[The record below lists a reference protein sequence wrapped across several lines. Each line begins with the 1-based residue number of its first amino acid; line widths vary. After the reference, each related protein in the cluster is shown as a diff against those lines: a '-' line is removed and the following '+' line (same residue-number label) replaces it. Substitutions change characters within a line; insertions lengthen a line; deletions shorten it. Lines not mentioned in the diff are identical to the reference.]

1 LRYVSKSADRQ
12 RPVRAASLRA
22 AGGINVSEN
31 IPPKT
36 LPTVAGFAIR
46 CALAALQER
55 DISVRKLFDRAG
67 LSDLQ
72 FASPWRRISAA
83 AQGDF
88 LEYAAEATGDT
99 AFGLHLAERSN
110 PRDAGLL
117 YYVATAARDLGEAL
131 ALFARYF
138 LILNESVRF
147 KLVRSPASV
156 MVEFN
161 FIGVSQDRVKQ
172 NTEFWLGLIVHTAR
186 AVTDRGIR
194 PTRVECPHPRTD
206 GLEEFERFFGCPV
219 KFSAPSG
226 LLEFSNETL
235 ALPLITQDAYLLEM
249 LRPFCAEA
257 ERARNAATGP
267 LRDAVENEVERLLPN
282 GQVKAATVAMA
293 LAISV
298 ETLSRRLSEEGTS
311 FADVVDQLRQSLA
324 LRYLEEPG
332 LTLAQIAWLLGYE
345 RPIAFT
351 HAFKRW
357 TGRSPSVVRN
367 ENGRHHFTVSSHRH
381 GC

>member
-1 LRYVSKSADRQ
+1 MFPKALTVSVRC
-12 RPVRAASLRA
+12 VRAASLRA
-22 AGGINVSEN
+22 AGGINVSETT
-31 IPPKT
+31 PSKA

-99 AFGLHLAERSN
+99 AFGLHLAEQSN

-161 FIGVSQDRVKQ
+161 FVGVS
-172 NTEFWLGLIVHTAR
+172 
-186 AVTDRGIR
+186 
-194 PTRVECPHPRTD
+194 
-206 GLEEFERFFGCPV
+206 
-219 KFSAPSG
+219 
-226 LLEFSNETL
+226 
-235 ALPLITQDAYLLEM
+235 
-249 LRPFCAEA
+249 
-257 ERARNAATGP
+257 
-267 LRDAVENEVERLLPN
+267 
-282 GQVKAATVAMA
+282 
-293 LAISV
+293 
-298 ETLSRRLSEEGTS
+298 
-311 FADVVDQLRQSLA
+311 
-324 LRYLEEPG
+324 
-332 LTLAQIAWLLGYE
+332 
-345 RPIAFT
+345 
-351 HAFKRW
+351 
-357 TGRSPSVVRN
+357 
-367 ENGRHHFTVSSHRH
+367 
-381 GC
+381 